1 MKIHLYFL
9 DKILKNL
16 ELFLKEY
23 VSNGNGME
31 IVDELENGKIKP
43 SKKFIEYVSE
53 LYDGNPV
60 YTLLDEQQIVY
71 SNIMKFVSKSN
82 K

>member
-1 MKIHLYFL
+1 
-9 DKILKNL
+9 
-16 ELFLKEY
+16 
-23 VSNGNGME
+23 ME

-53 LYDGNPV
+53 LYDGNLV